1 MSNSPLITEGQRAP
15 LADEASPDMYEEL
28 VNTGITRLVR
38 MKMSPGA
45 TDEPHRH
52 PEEIVYFIKSG
63 TLSIKLE
70 DGSTVVKEVADG
82 DYMHNGPWTH
92 QVSNVGTTTVEAVLF
107 ERLDNDV
114 ELKD

>member
-38 MKMSPGA
+38 MKMPPGA

-52 PEEIVYFIKSG
+52 PEEIVYFIKGG

-70 DGSTVVKEVADG
+70 DGSIVEKEVADG
-82 DYMHNGPWTH
+82 DFMHNGPWMH
-92 QVSNVGTTTVEAVLF
+92 QVSNVGATTVEAVLF
-107 ERLDNDV
+107 ERLDNDL
-114 ELKD
+114 EPHD

>member
-1 MSNSPLITEGQRAP
+1 MNNSPLFADGQRAP

-28 VNTGITRLVR
+28 VNTGISRLVR
-38 MKMSPGA
+38 MNMPPGE

-52 PEEIVYFIKSG
+52 PEEIVYFIKGG
-63 TLSIKLE
+63 TLSIRLE
-70 DGSTVVKEVADG
+70 DGATVEKEVADG
-82 DYMHNGPWTH
+82 EVMHNGPWTH

-114 ELKD
+114 QLKS

>member
-38 MKMSPGA
+38 MKMPPGA

-52 PEEIVYFIKSG
+52 PEEIVYFIKGG
-63 TLSIKLE
+63 TLSIRLE

-92 QVSNVGTTTVEAVLF
+92 QVSNVGTTRVAAGF
-107 ERLDNDV
+107 FARLDNDV